1 MAKLQGLFLAK
12 MSMIYLNITE
22 LPASWFTNHIVY
34 KLRIMHCGLRDA
46 AAVCRINGM
55 RYIVFSDNEMES
67 VPECLSRAN
76 RLRTLLAP
84 RNRMKRLRGT
94 LVFPELQRLDFT
106 RNGIETIDEG
116 YFSGLPNLR
125 YLRLSHNNIHKLLP
139 NLFRKTISLVEL
151 MLNDNSIR
159 SVQEVFN
166 HLHRLEA
173 LDLSKNEI
181 CDIEKLARSTLPYF
195 RHLKELRLTENC
207 ITLIPRFLSRNG
219 GIRRLNLKD
228 NSVTHIIAGAFEQ
241 LEELTAIDLSRNII
255 SNLSDSY
262 FAHHSILED
271 INLSRNNL
279 TTVSTLFDRTRKI
292 KTINLSFN
300 RIADIS
306 VTFRG
311 LTELRAVF
319 LKSNS
324 ISSVSDGTFQD
335 NVRLVKIDLSFNNIA
350 WIGMDAFK
358 GLVNVNILNL
368 ERNRILSL
376 NFSLSG
382 LPKLEYIDASYNA
395 ILTLESGEFQN
406 NRHLIKVTLKENNI
420 TNVQG
425 AFIAATGLLY
435 LDLAGNQVKLLRRSD
450 FAEETTNV
458 PAVNIDNNPFICDCR
473 MAWLME
479 EDGDIEARGSPMC
492 AEPRWLKGKPMRVL
506 ERQYF
511 LRWEDDCE
519 PGCQCECHEGALGER
534 EISVNCSSAT
544 VGRIPR
550 VLPESTTRLDL
561 SGNQLLHL
569 DETVKKAAPH
579 LQVLSLKDNALTSI
593 SITSIP
599 DRLTSLDLRGNKLK
613 GLPFFLVTRLNLTS
627 MWLSRNPYSCD
638 CADYSF
644 RQWFQAN
651 GKVVRDASDIVCARS
666 PNLLVSGKQFLSL
679 GQNDLCPVVIPR
691 WVVHLLLAFGLLVV
705 LLGLSATYLR
715 YKDVIRTW
723 LRVHGVCGWACWD
736 EEDDMQKLFDV
747 FVSFSSRDIDFIHD
761 EILPELDA
769 MGLSYCT
776 YERNFK
782 GGYLLQDIIR
792 DAVACSRRT
801 LLVLTQNFVASEW
814 CRFEFRLA
822 HQRALQDNVNRLLI
836 VLMEELEPG
845 MLDDDLRLHV
855 RAANYLRWGE
865 PNFWSRLQHSLAAKK
880 ARRKLIVKGEGTSPQ
895 LAAIATGEIEL
906 E

>member
-1 MAKLQGLFLAK
+1 MLPCTNSVSFAATLAVALKRQRLPSKARMKAEPCSYTSSKQYLKNEAVRDTKMRSPSTIGAHDLRKVLFAVVIASSICSAAARRWANVTCPELERCSCWPHAYGVNVVCKFQSVDGKFNADMAKLQGLFLAK

-34 KLRIMHCGLRDA
+34 KLRVMHCGLRDA
-46 AAVCRINGM
+46 AAVCRINGL
-55 RYIVFSDNEMES
+55 RYIIFSDNEMES

-94 LVFPELQRLDFT
+94 LVFPELQRMDFT

-151 MLNDNSIR
+151 LLNDNSIR

-173 LDLSKNEI
+173 LDLSKNKI

-306 VTFRG
+306 FTFRG

-319 LKSNS
+319 LKSNN

-458 PAVNIDNNPFICDCR
+458 PAITP
-473 MAWLME
+473 
-479 EDGDIEARGSPMC
+479 
-492 AEPRWLKGKPMRVL
+492 
-506 ERQYF
+506 
-511 LRWEDDCE
+511 
-519 PGCQCECHEGALGER
+519 
-534 EISVNCSSAT
+534 SSAT
-544 VGRIPR
+544 AEWLGLWKR
-550 VLPESTTRLDL
+550 
-561 SGNQLLHL
+561 
-569 DETVKKAAPH
+569 TV
-579 LQVLSLKDNALTSI
+579 TSRQED
-593 SITSIP
+593 P
-599 DRLTSLDLRGNKLK
+599 QCARNHGGLK
-613 GLPFFLVTRLNLTS
+613 GS
-627 MWLSRNPYSCD
+627 QC
-638 CADYSF
+638 
-644 RQWFQAN
+644 
-651 GKVVRDASDIVCARS
+651 
-666 PNLLVSGKQFLSL
+666 
-679 GQNDLCPVVIPR
+679 
-691 WVVHLLLAFGLLVV
+691 
-705 LLGLSATYLR
+705 
-715 YKDVIRTW
+715 
-723 LRVHGVCGWACWD
+723 ACW
-736 EEDDMQKLFDV
+736 
-747 FVSFSSRDIDFIHD
+747 
-761 EILPELDA
+761 
-769 MGLSYCT
+769 
-776 YERNFK
+776 
-782 GGYLLQDIIR
+782 
-792 DAVACSRRT
+792 
-801 LLVLTQNFVASEW
+801 
-814 CRFEFRLA
+814 
-822 HQRALQDNVNRLLI
+822 NVN
-836 VLMEELEPG
+836 
-845 MLDDDLRLHV
+845 
-855 RAANYLRWGE
+855 
-865 PNFWSRLQHSLAAKK
+865 
-880 ARRKLIVKGEGTSPQ
+880 TS
-895 LAAIATGEIEL
+895 
-906 E
+906 